1 VEHELG
7 WRAQFA
13 YPKSLVLPPEM
24 DLLSPKEVDARLK
37 ALASYGIDIFID
49 CDKERIPLWGFD
61 AADSRLC
68 EY

>member
-1 VEHELG
+1 
-7 WRAQFA
+7 
-13 YPKSLVLPPEM
+13 M